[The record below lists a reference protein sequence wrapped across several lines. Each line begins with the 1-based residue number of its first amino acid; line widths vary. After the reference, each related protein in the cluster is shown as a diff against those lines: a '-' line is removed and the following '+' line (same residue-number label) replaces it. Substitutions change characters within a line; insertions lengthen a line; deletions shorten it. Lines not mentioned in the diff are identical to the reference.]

1 MDLGLTSRVAVVSG
15 GYRGTGAGTARVL
28 AAEGARVAVHG
39 FEPGQADA
47 VVAGISDAGGHAL
60 AVDADLGDVA
70 AVEEMIG
77 AIEAA
82 WGPVEILVNN
92 YGAPGRSNW
101 ATPADEWVDGWE
113 RNVQTAVR
121 LTQRVLPAMR
131 SAEYGRVVFLGTV
144 GTERPGARNPD
155 YYSAKGALPVLIRSL
170 AKDLR
175 GTGITANLV
184 SPGMIATDEVR
195 ASVMARAAREAGEDD
210 ITWDEAQ
217 RWALEESMPNLTE
230 RIPDPEDVGRLVAFL
245 VSEHSWHL
253 TGADI
258 KFDGGALDA

>member
-1 MDLGLTSRVAVVSG
+1 
-15 GYRGTGAGTARVL
+15 
-28 AAEGARVAVHG
+28 
-39 FEPGQADA
+39 
-47 VVAGISDAGGHAL
+47 
-60 AVDADLGDVA
+60 
-70 AVEEMIG
+70 
-77 AIEAA
+77 
-82 WGPVEILVNN
+82 
-92 YGAPGRSNW
+92 
-101 ATPADEWVDGWE
+101 
-113 RNVQTAVR
+113 
-121 LTQRVLPAMR
+121 MR